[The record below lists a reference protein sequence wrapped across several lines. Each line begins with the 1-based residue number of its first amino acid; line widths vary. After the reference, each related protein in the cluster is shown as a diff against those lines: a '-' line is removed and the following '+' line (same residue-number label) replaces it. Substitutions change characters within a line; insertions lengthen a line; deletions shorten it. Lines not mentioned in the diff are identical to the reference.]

1 MIPVVSEGEAG
12 ERKQA
17 EIDYPQAIG
26 EDGRAWLR
34 SKPFGNEPRE
44 TARLLIDFG
53 YVVQLLDLRAGM
65 SLCELG
71 CGSGWMTRF
80 AARHGLHA
88 EGYDISPEMIEI
100 ARELAAEEGLDV
112 HFEAGD
118 MEQLDLGRRF
128 DACLLYDALHHTP
141 RAELVFATAHRALK
155 PGGTL
160 LLAEPNWKHR
170 FQGREAADQYGVTE
184 LGYSPRR
191 LKRLLRE
198 AGFTEIHRFH
208 NTRKRLFSNAPS
220 EVAAHV
226 AEPLVY
232 RALGPF
238 WTQIWLRARAT

>member
-53 YVVQLLDLRAGM
+53 YAVQLLDLRAGM

-100 ARELAAEEGLDV
+100 ARELAAEEGLED
-112 HFEAGD
+112 
-118 MEQLDLGRRF
+118 RKS
-128 DACLLYDALHHTP
+128 T
-141 RAELVFATAHRALK
+141 
-155 PGGTL
+155 
-160 LLAEPNWKHR
+160 
-170 FQGREAADQYGVTE
+170 
-184 LGYSPRR
+184 R
-191 LKRLLRE
+191 LNSS
-198 AGFTEIHRFH
+198 H
-208 NTRKRLFSNAPS
+208 S
-220 EVAAHV
+220 
-226 AEPLVY
+226 
-232 RALGPF
+232 
-238 WTQIWLRARAT
+238 QISY